1 MKNKMKF
8 ERTQS
13 LEKRVWNRKRIISK
27 ESDINRK
34 GFKILPKII
43 LLSHKND
50 LVVEIENEQ
59 MQ

>member
-1 MKNKMKF
+1 MKF